1 MSDWARFWPID
12 LHVHTP
18 GSSDAKPEAYGS
30 PEEIV
35 QAAIDAGLT
44 AIAITDHNTADWCD
58 RLGVAAEGTPL
69 IVLPGVEISTTEGH
83 LLAIWEQGTEST
95 VINEMLV
102 GVGIK
107 QADRGK
113 LDIAAR
119 VGFADAAREVVAC
132 GGVAIAAHADK
143 QKGLLNLDVKAHL
156 TKTLMDDA
164 LSAVEV
170 VQLDKAEE
178 VAVKVGSKRILAC
191 VRGSD
196 TWDAATSAHALSG
209 IGARR
214 TWLKASRPDLI
225 GLRHGLADPDLRI
238 ALVEPAISPS
248 YAHIEQINI
257 VGGFLNGLNVTLCP
271 DLNCLLGGTGAGKS
285 LILEAI
291 RYAMDQQL
299 DRTKFPKLW
308 EEVQSRLDTALTES
322 GVVRL
327 HLSANGHRYRIER
340 AFAKDGL
347 VQASVLQ
354 QLDDDWVSVDLVPRD
369 LLSLAAFS
377 QGEILEYSR
386 EPVGRMTLIDAGI
399 DLSVHETEIAST
411 AEALKQNAS
420 VLITCRKRITRLRE
434 ATAKEA
440 DLKEQ
445 VRVLASLFDTNLVKQ
460 QAGWQKERSRMSKT
474 TRSVAELAVPDMKR
488 PKSTSP
494 ADIETNADIFAA
506 VDVILEELESSLT
519 SSGDAIAAAIDVAKG
534 RLGKLSEQW
543 TTRFSEVKAK
553 LDAELERVKPGSSLT
568 ALRERLEALQGKLT
582 EVEAAREELNKEA
595 VPALG
600 KALEERESLIERL
613 SAARHERREM
623 RRSRVEALN
632 SKTAGFV
639 KLDIP
644 SNGDYSEFRVSLD
657 VLKVGSRV
665 KDPVLDAIARTVHP
679 LRFARALW
687 DSKLDELVDD
697 ENAIDA
703 ASIGRLLGNI
713 DERDLWAELLE
724 IQVLDRPDVL
734 TVKFRKPDD
743 MTYVLIEQ
751 LAHGQRCTAILVI
764 LLADGNTPVL
774 VDQPE
779 DALHAPWIE
788 EYLVDRL
795 RSLRGTRQYIFATR
809 SPGIVVS
816 GDAEQIVTM
825 KATAGHGDVEASGS
839 LERHDLNRLALH
851 HLEGGPIPFQ
861 RRTRKLEV
869 STLQQGR

>member
-30 PEEIV
+30 PEDIV
-35 QAAIDAGLT
+35 QAAIDAGLA

-58 RLGVAAEGTPL
+58 RIGTAAEGTTL

-83 LLAIWEQGTEST
+83 LLAIWEQGTSST

-102 GVGIK
+102 RVGIM

-113 LDIAAR
+113 LDVAAT
-119 VGFADAAREVVAC
+119 VGFADAAREVKAC
-132 GGVAIAAHADK
+132 GGLAIAAHADK
-143 QKGLLNLDVKAHL
+143 QKGLLSLDVKAHL
-156 TKTLMDDA
+156 TNTLMDEA

-170 VQLDKAEE
+170 VQLEKTEE
-178 VAVKVGSKRILAC
+178 IAKKVGDKRILAC

-196 TWDAATSAHALSG
+196 TWDTATSAHALSG
-209 IGARR
+209 IGVRR

-238 ALVEPAISPS
+238 ALVEPDLSPS
-248 YAHIEQINI
+248 YGRIEQIDI
-257 VGGFLNGLNVTLCP
+257 VGGFLNGQKVVLCP

-299 DRTKFPKLW
+299 DRGKFPKLW
-308 EEVQSRLDTALTES
+308 EEVQSRLEAALTES

-327 HLSANGHRYRIER
+327 QVFANDHRYRIER

-347 VQASVLQ
+347 AEPSVLQ
-354 QLDDDWVSVDLVPRD
+354 QLDDDWVSVDLSPRD
-369 LLSLAAFS
+369 LFSLAAFS

-386 EPVGRMTLIDAGI
+386 EPVGRMTLVDAGI
-399 DLSVHETEIAST
+399 DLTEHENDIAST
-411 AEALKQNAS
+411 TKELKQNARE
-420 VLITCRKRITRLRE
+420 LIASRKRIARLRE
-434 ATAKEA
+434 EASKEP

-445 VRVLASLFDTNLVKQ
+445 VRLLAGLFDTNLVKQ
-460 QAGWQKERSRMSKT
+460 QAGWQKERSRINRTTKGIADIEVSDLKT
-474 TRSVAELAVPDMKR
+474 
-488 PKSTSP
+488 PKVTSP
-494 ADIETNADIFAA
+494 ADIETNADLFTAIDA
-506 VDVILEELESSLT
+506 ILSELEASLK
-519 SSGDAIAAAIDVAKG
+519 SAGEAIATALDLAKEK
-534 RLGKLSEQW
+534 LGKLNEQW
-543 TTRFSEVKAK
+543 TVRFGEVKRE
-553 LDAELERVKPGSSLT
+553 LDAELERVNPGSSLT
-568 ALRERLEALQGKLT
+568 ALRERLESLQEKLT
-582 EVEAAREELNKEA
+582 EAEAAKEELDKEA
-595 VPALG
+595 LPALAL
-600 KALEERESLIERL
+600 ALEKRETLIKQL
-613 SAARHERREM
+613 SDARHERREL
-623 RRSRVEALN
+623 RRTRVEALN

-644 SNGDYSEFRVSLD
+644 SQGDFTDFRAALEK
-657 VLKVGSRV
+657 LKVGSQV
-665 KDPVLDAIARTVHP
+665 KVPVLDAIARTVHP

-687 DSKLDELVDD
+687 DSKVDELVDD
-697 ENAIDA
+697 GNGIDA

-713 DERDLWAELLE
+713 DDRDLWEVLLD

-743 MTYVLIEQ
+743 QTYVSIEQ

-788 EYLVDRL
+788 EYLVERL
-795 RSLRGTRQYIFATR
+795 RSLRGTRQYVFATR

-816 GDAEQIVTM
+816 GDAEQILTM
-825 KATAGHGDVEASGS
+825 KATAGQGDVEASGS

-851 HLEGGPIPFQ
+851 HLEGGPVPFK

-869 STLQQGR
+869 STLKQE